1 MCTCVHVCVYVC
13 PAFRESLLIS
23 TYKKGK
29 ESNKDP
35 RWYNFNFLFTFIKMD
50 LSEIFQMNLIKAL
63 GTPQK
68 NAHT

>member
-1 MCTCVHVCVYVC
+1 MRLRLCVCVS

-35 RWYNFNFLFTFIKMD
+35 QWHNFNFLFTFIKMD
-50 LSEIFQMNLIKAL
+50 LWEIFQMNLTKAL
-63 GTPQK
+63 DTPQK